1 MSTPEYSTF
10 KLYYNELLAMKS
22 AEEKNKAYTYD
33 LQKEVVGPNGKV
45 IIISEKFSGDVGND
59 L

>member
-1 MSTPEYSTF
+1 MSTNEYSTF

-22 AEEKNKAYTYD
+22 AEEKHKSFTYD
-33 LQKEVVGPNGKV
+33 LIKEVVSPSGKV
-45 IIISEKFSGDVGND
+45 VTVVEKFSGDSGD